1 MKCIL
6 KVGKNEYDYNN
17 GVLLIDNGFKYI
29 GEDNK
34 FGYLK
39 LDEIEF
45 VKSMDKVKEPEE
57 DYGDS
62 L

>member
-29 GEDNK
+29 CED
-34 FGYLK
+34 
-39 LDEIEF
+39 ISPEF
-45 VKSMDKVKEPEE
+45 KTEE
-57 DYGDS
+57 VF